1 MMNWMFKYHPN
12 ELMVMGVQGEET
24 GLGRRGAS
32 SSWMSQ
38 LDRLLQKRSSASPGT
53 KKRQG
58 GERLDVEVT

>member
-1 MMNWMFKYHPN
+1 
-12 ELMVMGVQGEET
+12 MGVQGEET

-38 LDRLLQKRSSASPGT
+38 LDRLLQKRSSPSLGT